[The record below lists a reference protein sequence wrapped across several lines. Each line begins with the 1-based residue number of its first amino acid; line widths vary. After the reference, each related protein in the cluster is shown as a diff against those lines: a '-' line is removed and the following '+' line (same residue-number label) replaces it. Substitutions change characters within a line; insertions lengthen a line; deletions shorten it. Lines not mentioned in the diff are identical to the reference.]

1 MITKS
6 GIRNNIH
13 FVSFVGRDYS
23 RSSTILNYQSKY
35 FNKFYKQVDPRLRNL
50 IPELFKFKN
59 EISTNSIVVIMSPCH
74 KLVIFSKLILR
85 KKVILDAGWP
95 LTDGVLSRGLSYKS
109 ILNLVKI
116 YCLDFLSF
124 HFSDLVLVE
133 SIAQSIR
140 ISHMFALPVTKIKV
154 SLTGVNEKAFEREFE
169 FSKKFQEF
177 ESDLSID
184 EKSFVIL
191 FRGKINN
198 ESGIETIIASARIL
212 EKEVKYIIATGIK
225 NNFKNLPS
233 NCYVISDISECE
245 MRRLYEISHIAL
257 GQISN
262 HNRLSHTIPH
272 KAFEAGY
279 FGKCFISPYAKG
291 VSEIYSLEAICELKN
306 ISAMDLAHAINNLR
320 EFSNREKYEK
330 QIKQEYIDKCSQV
343 KINSNFEHAVFQL
356 IQNI

>member
-116 YCLDFLSF
+116 YCLYFL
-124 HFSDLVLVE
+124 
-133 SIAQSIR
+133 
-140 ISHMFALPVTKIKV
+140 
-154 SLTGVNEKAFEREFE
+154 
-169 FSKKFQEF
+169 
-177 ESDLSID
+177 
-184 EKSFVIL
+184 
-191 FRGKINN
+191 
-198 ESGIETIIASARIL
+198 
-212 EKEVKYIIATGIK
+212 
-225 NNFKNLPS
+225 
-233 NCYVISDISECE
+233 
-245 MRRLYEISHIAL
+245 
-257 GQISN
+257 
-262 HNRLSHTIPH
+262 
-272 KAFEAGY
+272 
-279 FGKCFISPYAKG
+279 
-291 VSEIYSLEAICELKN
+291 
-306 ISAMDLAHAINNLR
+306 
-320 EFSNREKYEK
+320 
-330 QIKQEYIDKCSQV
+330 
-343 KINSNFEHAVFQL
+343 
-356 IQNI
+356 